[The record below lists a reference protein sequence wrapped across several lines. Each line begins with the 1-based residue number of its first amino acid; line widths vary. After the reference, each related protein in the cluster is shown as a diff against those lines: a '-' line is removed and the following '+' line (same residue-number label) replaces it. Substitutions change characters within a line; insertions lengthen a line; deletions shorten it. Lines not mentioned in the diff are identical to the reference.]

1 MATITA
7 KSDAQIK
14 TDVLNELKWDPTVDE
29 TEVGV
34 QVKEAIVTLAGHIAS
49 YPKKLAALDAAHRVA
64 GVRDIVDNLAVRI
77 PSAWVRTDEEIAKAV
92 RHGLTWDVL
101 VPDER
106 ITTTVAGGVVTL
118 EGNVESW
125 SQRYDAERAVQRIT
139 GVKSVI
145 NHITVNAKAVSA
157 DTIRRQIEEALDRQT
172 AREVRRINVAAQD
185 GVVTL
190 SGSVRSWT
198 EKNALERAAY
208 YTPGVKRVVDNTTVD
223 PYL

>member
-1 MATITA
+1 MATITE

-14 TDVLNELKWDPTVDE
+14 TDVLSELKWDPTVDE

-34 QVKEAIVTLAGHIAS
+34 QVKDGVVTLAGNISS
-49 YPKKLAALDAAHRVA
+49 YPKKLAGLDAAHRVN
-64 GVRDIVDNLAVRI
+64 GVRDVVDNLTVRI
-77 PSAWVRTDEEIAKAV
+77 PSTWARSDEDIAKAV

-106 ITTTVAGGVVTL
+106 ITTTVAGGTVTL

-125 SQRYDAERAVQRIT
+125 SQRYDAERAVQRVT
-139 GVKSVI
+139 GVRSVI
-145 NHITVNAKAVSA
+145 NHITVNATSVSA
-157 DTIRRQIEEALDRQT
+157 DLIRRQIEEALERQT
-172 AREVRRINVAAQD
+172 SREAKRINVAVRD

-190 SGSVRSWT
+190 TGAVRSWT

-208 YTPGVKRVVDNTTVD
+208 YSPGVKRVVDNTTVD
-223 PYL
+223 SCL

>member
-7 KSDAQIK
+7 KSDTQLK
-14 TDVLNELKWDPTVDE
+14 TDILNELKWDPTVDE

-34 QVKEAIVTLAGHIAS
+34 VVKEGIVTLTGNITS
-49 YPKKLAALDAAHRVA
+49 YPKKLAGLDAAHRVA
-64 GVRDIVDNLAVRI
+64 GVRDVVDNLTVRI
-77 PSAWVRTDEEIAKAV
+77 PSAWVRSDEDIAKAV

-106 ITTTVAGGVVTL
+106 ITTTVAGGCATL

-125 SQRYDAERAVQRIT
+125 AQRYDAERAVQRVT
-139 GVKSVI
+139 GVKSVV
-145 NHITVNAKAVSA
+145 NHITVNAKTVSA
-157 DTIRRQIEEALDRQT
+157 EMIRRQIEEALERQT
-172 AREVRRINVAAQD
+172 AREVRRITVAVQD
-185 GVVTL
+185 GIVTL

-208 YTPGVKRVVDNTTVD
+208 YSPGVKRVVDNTTVD

>member
-7 KSDAQIK
+7 KSDSQIK
-14 TDVLNELKWDPTVDE
+14 TDVLSELKWDPTVDE

-34 QVKEAIVTLAGHIAS
+34 QVTDAVVTLTGNISS
-49 YPKKLAALDAAHRVA
+49 YPKKLAGLDAAHRVA
-64 GVRDIVDNLAVRI
+64 GVKDVVDDLSVRI
-77 PSAWVRTDEEIAKAV
+77 PSTWVRSDEDIAKAV

-106 ITTTVAGGVVTL
+106 ITTTVAGGSVTL

-125 SQRYDAERAVQRIT
+125 SQRYDAERAVQRVT

-145 NHITVNAKAVSA
+145 NHITVNVKTVSA
-157 DTIRRQIEEALDRQT
+157 DTIRRHIEEALERQT
-172 AREVRRINVAAQD
+172 AREIRRINLAVSD

-208 YTPGVKRVVDNTTVD
+208 YSPGVKRVVDNTTVD